1 MQLKRLKKVA
11 GKIDILNLGD
21 AALLLDFRESV
32 DPLSGIHQLCALLF
46 SASPRWLKD
55 TIPGM
60 DSLLISLHFENT
72 DYQATRAAARAQI
85 EVLLESLHKDKKVTI
100 ENEIVHRVRVCYDPE
115 LAPDLLASAEKC
127 KLPLREFINRHKNSE
142 IRVDILGFMP
152 GFPYCSGLDPS
163 LRLPRLE
170 SPRTAVPKGSVAIAE
185 LQTGIYPKPT
195 PGGWNVIGR
204 TPDILFDPRN
214 ERPSLLNPGDRLEF
228 IEIDLNE
235 FNKITLA
242 QEAKASQQKVSS
254 ISKNSAIEVLSPGL
268 LTTIQGQPRYGF
280 AHLALSAGGPMDKE
294 SARLANALLGNS
306 EDLAGLEITGTGPKL
321 LFHQDTWVA
330 WVGAQC
336 LGLIDGQS
344 FPGNRPVY
352 IRKDQI
358 LSFSSMTQGYRI
370 FLAVSGGIESEFILG
385 GRGSH
390 LSAGIGEKAVQK
402 GDFLYLPQAHLAQE
416 KSLFK
421 NLNYSGLNYPKW
433 SIASPALPGKSIQM
447 IKAIPSIHF
456 NLLSS
461 TEQALLWKT
470 TWSVSSQS
478 NRMGMRLDSDFKIS
492 KPMTGI
498 ASQGICFGTI
508 QLPPS
513 GQPILM
519 LAEHAT
525 TGGYPRLLE
534 TISSERSSL
543 AQLRPGSK
551 IQFVPV
557 TLEEADQINTI
568 YFTEQEKTLDTLEA
582 ILLDKS

>member
-1 MQLKRLKKVA
+1 
-11 GKIDILNLGD
+11 
-21 AALLLDFRESV
+21 
-32 DPLSGIHQLCALLF
+32 
-46 SASPRWLKD
+46 
-55 TIPGM
+55 
-60 DSLLISLHFENT
+60 
-72 DYQATRAAARAQI
+72 
-85 EVLLESLHKDKKVTI
+85 
-100 ENEIVHRVRVCYDPE
+100 
-115 LAPDLLASAEKC
+115 
-127 KLPLREFINRHKNSE
+127 
-142 IRVDILGFMP
+142 
-152 GFPYCSGLDPS
+152 
-163 LRLPRLE
+163 
-170 SPRTAVPKGSVAIAE
+170 
-185 LQTGIYPKPT
+185 
-195 PGGWNVIGR
+195 
-204 TPDILFDPRN
+204 
-214 ERPSLLNPGDRLEF
+214 
-228 IEIDLNE
+228 
-235 FNKITLA
+235 
-242 QEAKASQQKVSS
+242 
-254 ISKNSAIEVLSPGL
+254 
-268 LTTIQGQPRYGF
+268 
-280 AHLALSAGGPMDKE
+280 MDKE
-294 SARLANALLGNS
+294 SARLANALLGNP
-306 EDLAGLEITGTGPKL
+306 EDVAGLEITGTGPKL

-344 FPGNRPVY
+344 FPGNRPVH

-358 LSFSSMTQGYRI
+358 LSFASMTQGYRI
-370 FLAVSGGIESEFILG
+370 FLAISGGIESEFVLG

-421 NLNYSGLNYPKW
+421 NLNDSGLNYPKW

-498 ASQGICFGTI
+498 ASQGIWFGTI

-534 TISSERSSL
+534 TISSERSTL
-543 AQLRPGSK
+543 AQLRPGRK

-582 ILLDKS
+582 IFLDKS

>member
-1 MQLKRLKKVA
+1 MQLKRLSKTA
-11 GKIDILNLGD
+11 GKIEILDLGD
-21 AALLLDFRESV
+21 TAFLIDFRGYP
-32 DPLSGIHQLCALLF
+32 DPLSQIHQLCSRLF
-46 SASPRWLKD
+46 SASPSWLKD
-55 TIPGM
+55 ALPGI
-60 DSLLISLHFENT
+60 DSLLISLNFESTN
-72 DYQATRAAARAQI
+72 YQETRAAARLQVEGLI
-85 EVLLESLHKDKKVTI
+85 EELQKDKKAKIT
-100 ENEIVHRVRVCYDPE
+100 NDTVHRVRVCYDPE

-170 SPRTAVPKGSVAIAE
+170 TPRTAVPKGSVAIAE

-204 TPDILFDPRN
+204 TPDILFDPRK

-235 FNKITLA
+235 YKKIILA
-242 QEAKASQQKVSS
+242 QEVKASQQKVSS
-254 ISKNSAIEVLSPGL
+254 ISRDCAIEVLSPGL

-280 AHLALSAGGPMDKE
+280 SHLALSAGGPMDID
-294 SARLANALLGNS
+294 SARLANALLGNP
-306 EDLAGLEITGTGPKL
+306 EDAAGLEITGTGPKL
-321 LFHQDTWVA
+321 LFHQDVWVA

-336 LGLIDGQS
+336 LGSIDGQS
-344 FPGNRPVY
+344 FPGNRPVH

-358 LSFSSMTQGYRI
+358 LSFSAITQGYRI
-370 FLAVSGGIESEFILG
+370 FLAISGGIESEFVLG

-390 LSAGIGEKAVQK
+390 LSAGIGEGAVQK
-402 GDFLYLPQAHLAQE
+402 GDFLYLPQPNLAQ
-416 KSLFK
+416 KKPLLK
-421 NLNYSGLNYPKW
+421 KLNDSDSNYPKW
-433 SIASPALPGKSIQM
+433 SIASPALPGKSVQL

-456 NLLSS
+456 KLLSS
-461 TEQALLWKT
+461 AEQALLRQTVWT
-470 TWSVSSQS
+470 VSSQS
-478 NRMGMRLDSDFKIS
+478 NRMGMRLESDFKIS
-492 KPMTGI
+492 KPMAGI
-498 ASQGICFGTI
+498 ASQGMCFGTI

-534 TISSERSSL
+534 TISSARSTL

-551 IQFVPV
+551 IQFAPI
-557 TLEEADQINTI
+557 TLEEADQVNAI
-568 YFTEQEKTLDTLEA
+568 YFTEQKKTLDSLEV
-582 ILLDKS
+582 ILLGKS